1 MPLVPM
7 KQVLDEA
14 ERGGYGVGAF
24 NVNNMEQIQA
34 IMRAAKEAESP
45 VIVQAS
51 RGALRYTNL
60 VYLRQMMLAA
70 VEDNPEIK
78 IVLHLDHGNDLEVV
92 EQAIGLGFTSVM
104 IDGSLEPD
112 GKTPR
117 SFESNVDI
125 TRRAVEIAHPHGVT
139 VEGELG
145 TLGGIEEHVQASR
158 GHPHRPGRGSGVREA
173 DRRRCPG
180 GGHRHIP
187 RGLQVQGHADAGHRA
202 RGEDPRPA
210 PRRAPGDARLFQ
222 RAPGADRRDQ
232 PVRRARCPTPWA
244 SRWRPSRTAS
254 ARASARST
262 WTPTPAWRRR
272 RRSARSSARSPSVFD
287 PREYLGPA
295 RDAIYERGQGPHGGL
310 RLGRPQR
317 RLRPDHPGGHQARLG
332 LHRPRR
338 LGRRAAR
345 QRGARVRPPASER
358 SASCAM
364 RRRSGLPAADLAA
377 ARRRPAGRLPR
388 GRTASGRTRRR

>member
-24 NVNNMEQIQA
+24 NVNNMEQLQA
-34 IMRAAKEAESP
+34 IMRAAREADSP

-60 VYLRQMMLAA
+60 VYLRQMMQAA

-78 IVLHLDHGNDLEVV
+78 IVMHLDHGNDLEVV

-125 TRRAVEIAHPHGVT
+125 TRRAVDIAHPHGVT

-158 GHPHRPGRGSGVREA
+158 VILTDPDEAVEFVKQTGVDALAVAIGTSHGAYKFQVTPTLAIERVEKIHQLAPDVRLVMHGSSSVPQELIADINRYGGKMPNAMGVPVEA
-173 DRRRCPG
+173 IQDGIRKGIRKINVDTDTRLAATATIRKIF
-180 GGHRHIP
+180 H
-187 RGLQVQGHADAGHRA
+187 
-202 RGEDPRPA
+202 EDP
-210 PRRAPGDARLFQ
+210 
-222 RAPGADRRDQ
+222 
-232 PVRRARCPTPWA
+232 
-244 SRWRPSRTAS
+244 SI
-254 ARASARST
+254 
-262 WTPTPAWRRR
+262 
-272 RRSARSSARSPSVFD
+272 FD

-295 RDAIYERGQGPHGGL
+295 RDAIYRVVKARMEAFGSA
-310 RLGRPQR
+310 
-317 RLRPDHPGGHQARLG
+317 GHNGDYAPITLADTKRHYAR
-332 LHRPRR
+332 
-338 LGRRAAR
+338 
-345 QRGARVRPPASER
+345 
-358 SASCAM
+358 
-364 RRRSGLPAADLAA
+364 
-377 ARRRPAGRLPR
+377 
-388 GRTASGRTRRR
+388 